1 MLCNSIQAVVQR
13 VVSNQVFSA
22 IFSFYMPTNEIL
34 ISLSA
39 IVILSYI
46 FDLLAS
52 KIKLPS
58 VILLMALGIAIKVS
72 ATALGIDFAAYESKI
87 KAILPILGTLGLIF
101 IVLEGALELEVNS
114 DKKAIMINS
123 FSAVLLILLGSV
135 AGIWAILHYGF
146 QQEYYIALLN
156 AIPLSV
162 ISSAIAI
169 PSVATL
175 RGYEKEFVIF
185 ESSFSDII
193 GVMAFNFVLS
203 NPVINA
209 GSFLHLGT
217 ELVLIFLISMVAII
231 GLGFLF
237 ERLQQHKKFVLLLAV
252 LILFYGVAKHFH
264 LSALV
269 LIFIFGLFAGNS
281 EFFINKVLRREFEM
295 TVLRN
300 EVHHFQSFI
309 TEFAFLIRTFFFV
322 IFGASIDFSGLV
334 DPQKLYLAALILVLL
349 YALRFVYFKVSK
361 DDKDNL
367 LWYVAPRGLITI
379 LLFYSIPDAYKS
391 DILDQDVLLIVILA
405 SILTLALGSMLNAKK
420 SGLENGV

>member
-1 MLCNSIQAVVQR
+1 
-13 VVSNQVFSA
+13 
-22 IFSFYMPTNEIL
+22 MPTNEIL

-39 IVILSYI
+39 IVILSYV

-52 KIKLPS
+52 KIKLPA
-58 VILLMALGIAIKVS
+58 VILLMALGIAIKVL
-72 ATALGIDFAAYESKI
+72 ATALGVDFATYESKI

-123 FSAVLLILLGSV
+123 FSAALLILLGSV

-281 EFFINKVLRREFEM
+281 DFFINKVLRREFEM

>member
-1 MLCNSIQAVVQR
+1 
-13 VVSNQVFSA
+13 
-22 IFSFYMPTNEIL
+22 MPTYEIL
-34 ISLSA
+34 ISLSV
-39 IVILSYI
+39 IVILSYV

-58 VILLMALGIAIKVS
+58 VILLMALGIGIKLLI
-72 ATALGIDFAAYESKI
+72 AALGIDFAAYESKI
-87 KAILPILGTLGLIF
+87 KAILPLLGTLGLIF

-114 DKKAIMINS
+114 DKKAIMVNS
-123 FSAVLLILLGSV
+123 FGAALLILLGSV
-135 AGIWAILHYGF
+135 AGIWAILYYGF
-146 QQEYYIALLN
+146 QQEYYIALIN

-203 NPVINA
+203 NTVINA
-209 GSFLHLGT
+209 GSFLHLGY
-217 ELVLIFLISMVAII
+217 ELVLILLISVVAII

-237 ERLQQHKKFVLLLAV
+237 ERLHQHKKFVLLLAI

-281 EFFINKVLRREFEM
+281 DFFINKVLRREFEM

-334 DPQKLYLAALILVLL
+334 DPQKLYLAALILVLI
-349 YALRFVYFKVSK
+349 YAFRFVYFKVSK

-405 SILTLALGSMLNAKK
+405 SIMTLAVGSMLNAKK
-420 SGLENGV
+420 SGSDEAAS

>member
-1 MLCNSIQAVVQR
+1 
-13 VVSNQVFSA
+13 
-22 IFSFYMPTNEIL
+22 MPTNEIL

-123 FSAVLLILLGSV
+123 FSAALLILLGSV

-209 GSFLHLGT
+209 GSFLHLGS

-281 EFFINKVLRREFEM
+281 DFFINKVLRREFEM

>member
-1 MLCNSIQAVVQR
+1 
-13 VVSNQVFSA
+13 
-22 IFSFYMPTNEIL
+22 MPTNEIL

-39 IVILSYI
+39 IVILSYV

-52 KIKLPS
+52 KIKLPA
-58 VILLMALGIAIKVS
+58 VILLMALGIAIKLS
-72 ATALGIDFAAYESKI
+72 ATALGVDFATYESKI

-123 FSAVLLILLGSV
+123 FSAALLILLGSV

-281 EFFINKVLRREFEM
+281 DFFINKVLRREFEM

>member
-1 MLCNSIQAVVQR
+1 
-13 VVSNQVFSA
+13 
-22 IFSFYMPTNEIL
+22 MPTNEIL

-123 FSAVLLILLGSV
+123 FSAALLILLGSV
-135 AGIWAILHYGF
+135 AGIWTILHYGF

-281 EFFINKVLRREFEM
+281 DFFINKVLRREFEM

>member
-39 IVILSYI
+39 IVILSYV

-52 KIKLPS
+52 KIKLPA
-58 VILLMALGIAIKVS
+58 VILLMALGIAIKLS
-72 ATALGIDFAAYESKI
+72 ATALGVDFATYESKI

-123 FSAVLLILLGSV
+123 FSAALLILLGSV

-237 ERLQQHKKFVLLLAV
+237 ERLHQHKKFVLLLAV

-295 TVLRN
+295 TVLRT

-379 LLFYSIPDAYKS
+379 LLFYSIPDPYKS

-420 SGLENGV
+420 SGSENGV